1 MRQRATMALVVTC
14 VGVALVANEKPPAAF
29 QQAMKDNGAMAQ
41 KIGKDADAKDYA
53 ALAADAA
60 ALKAAYSGPITRYFT
75 DAKHEAGL
83 EKTKAAIT
91 TVEALEKAASAK
103 DDAAVAEAR
112 RAVTGGCQ
120 GCHAA
125 HRERLPDGT
134 FEIK

>member
-1 MRQRATMALVVTC
+1 MRQIAALALLASL
-14 VGVALVANEKPPAAF
+14 VGVVLLANEKPPAAF

-41 KIGKDADAKDYA
+41 KIGRDADAKDYA

-60 ALKAAYSGPITRYFT
+60 ALKAAYAGPITKYFA

-83 EKTKAAIT
+83 AKTTAAIT
-91 TVEALEKAASAK
+91 TTEALEKAATAR

-134 FEIK
+134 YEIK

>member
-1 MRQRATMALVVTC
+1 MRQIAAVAVLAGV
-14 VGVALVANEKPPAAF
+14 VGVALLANEKPPAAF
-29 QQAMKDNGAMAQ
+29 QQAMKDNGATAQ

-60 ALKAAYSGPITRYFT
+60 ALRAAYAGPIAKYFT

-83 EKTKAAIT
+83 AKTTAAIT
-91 TVEALEKAASAK
+91 TAETLAKAAAAK
-103 DDAAVAEAR
+103 DDAAIAEAR
-112 RAVTGGCQ
+112 RGVTGGCQ

-134 FEIK
+134 YEIK